1 MFVAA
6 VSITYIILLYLCFLI
21 SFFHRKRDYSYI
33 FVYFLI
39 VAVIETTTYFF
50 KVEINHIYTAAS
62 FFYIGYFTYYYA
74 KQIEKQKKLI
84 VSLGVLASVISVVF
98 IIFSEYSFS
107 IALGV
112 TVAVFY
118 ITLALFWLFDQ
129 IRNVQKVYILK
140 KQAFWVSTALLFWS
154 IIFLFRI
161 TLMHWLAATDY
172 SFLVVLDDIFKVSV
186 VLTYVFFLI
195 AVTRKY

>member
-6 VSITYIILLYLCFLI
+6 IPIIYIVLLYLCLLI
-21 SFFHRKRDYSYI
+21 SFFRRKRDESYI
-33 FVYFLI
+33 FVYFVI
-39 VAVIETTTYFF
+39 VAVIETVTHFF
-50 KVEINHIYTAAS
+50 TVEINHIYTAGS

-74 KQIEKQKKLI
+74 KQIEQRRKLI
-84 VSLGVLASVISVVF
+84 YSLGVLAAVISVIF
-98 IIFSEYSFS
+98 ILFSKYSFS
-107 IALGV
+107 VALGV

-129 IRNVQKVYILK
+129 IQNVQKVYILK
-140 KQAFWVSTALLFWS
+140 KQAFWVSTALIFWS

-161 TLMHWLAATDY
+161 TLMHWLEANDY
-172 SFLVVLDDIFKVSV
+172 AFLVVLDHIFKVSV